1 MMGMGFGLMGLL
13 TMLLMWGGLILL
25 AIWLVSALFPRST
38 RPAGLDEQPLSA
50 REILDRRYA
59 RGELT
64 REQYELMARD
74 IAESNV

>member
-1 MMGMGFGLMGLL
+1 MMGMGFGMVGLL
-13 TMLLMWGGLILL
+13 IMLLMWGGLIVL
-25 AIWLVSALFPRST
+25 AIWLVSALFPHST

-50 REILDRRYA
+50 LEILDRRYA

-74 IAESNV
+74 ISESRV